1 MPRLFPAPDHISG
14 FRRACDHHPKS
25 GNRFSDQMMVPKEGD
40 QTVTKRTSAKYKLD
54 RRMGENIWGRPKSP
68 VNRREYGP
76 GQHGQRRKGKL
87 SDFGL
92 QLRAKQKLKGY
103 YGDLTEKQF
112 RRIYAEA
119 ERVRGDTGENL
130 IGLLERRIDAVVYRA
145 KFVATVFAARQFV
158 NHGHV
163 TVNGKRVNIPSY
175 RVQEGDVIEVRDRSK
190 QLVVVLEAVG
200 LAERDVPDYIEA
212 DHSKMTATFVRTP
225 GLGDVPYPVMMEP
238 NLVVEYYA
246 KN

>member
-1 MPRLFPAPDHISG
+1 
-14 FRRACDHHPKS
+14 
-25 GNRFSDQMMVPKEGD
+25 
-40 QTVTKRTSAKYKLD
+40 
-54 RRMGENIWGRPKSP
+54 MGENIWGRPKSP

-112 RRIYAEA
+112 RKIFTEA
-119 ERVRGDTGENL
+119 ERVKGDTGENL
-130 IGLLERRIDAVVYRA
+130 IGLLERRLDAVVYRA

-163 TVNGKRVNIPSY
+163 TVNGLRVNIPSY
-175 RVQEGDVIEVRDRSK
+175 RVKEGDVIQVREKSR
-190 QLVVVLEAVG
+190 QIAVILEATQ
-200 LAERDVPDYIEA
+200 LSERDVPDYIEA
-212 DHSKMTATFVRTP
+212 DHVKLSATFVRTP
-225 GLGDVPYPVMMEP
+225 ALGDVPYPVVMEP
-238 NLVVEYYA
+238 NLVIEYYA
-246 KN
+246 QN